1 MATIHPFGVGR
12 GQTVGKRRGNEPPEN
27 YRPDLQR
34 QPRKWSHIASPHQDG
49 YPSCTMFRVPADT
62 SKREREKKPIFILR
76 SNHPWKLSRFFLKW
90 KLSGYGCWS
99 WSFFTSRAKI
109 VAFHF
114 AMYEV
119 KLDEF
124 SKLENFRRLRFEEVD
139 VFLPFFFFL
148 FQITHERRIMR
159 INIALQYFSPSIH
172 RHYRPRIEKPV
183 VIPSLFEHAPF
194 DTRAFCSKY
203 TRTLHARICG
213 DDPSNILGGEIA

>member
-1 MATIHPFGVGR
+1 MEPYC
-12 GQTVGKRRGNEPPEN
+12 EPP
-27 YRPDLQR
+27 
-34 QPRKWSHIASPHQDG
+34 PRWLPVVH
-49 YPSCTMFRVPADT
+49 RVPCP
-62 SKREREKKPIFILR
+62 SRYIKEREREKKPIFIPR

-90 KLSGYGCWS
+90 KLSGYGYWS

-109 VAFHF
+109 VAFQF
-114 AMYEV
+114 RDVWSEIS
-119 KLDEF
+119 DEF